1 MLNLLLKARGI
12 SCCRY
17 GGSLVCFALAI
28 LLPLGVPAK
37 EFNVSPLPVSP
48 YADTEVTT
56 NIVFNATRID
66 VKRFE
71 LNFSLISTPSNCI
84 QVAFGRDMNQ
94 DGVLTF
100 AETDTIYGWRNGY
113 YVIEDVRQGCRYS
126 EKVQAS
132 QSGKS
137 NFNIKMRM
145 KKDYTPKEFT
155 ASVGSLQVFSNFSRV
170 VPNWLYLPTWNMMR
184 VTRRGVD
191 VPSEWISCGIDYRY
205 FYITIR

>member
-145 KKDYTPKEFT
+145 KKDYTPKEFA
-155 ASVGSLQVFSNFSRV
+155 ASVGSLQIFSNFSRD
-170 VPNWLYLPTWNMMR
+170 VPSWLYLPTWNMMR

-191 VPSEWISCGIDYRY
+191 VPSEWISCGIDYCY

>member
-1 MLNLLLKARGI
+1 MLNSLLRARGV
-12 SCCRY
+12 SCYCH
-17 GGSLVCFALAI
+17 GGSRLICALAI
-28 LLPLGVPAK
+28 LLSFATYAN
-37 EFNVSPLPVSP
+37 EFNISPLPVSP

-84 QVAFGRDMNQ
+84 QVAFGRDVNQ

-113 YVIEDVRQGCRYS
+113 YVIEDVRQGSRYA
-126 EKVQAS
+126 EKVQTS
-132 QSGKS
+132 QPGES

-145 KKDYTPKEFT
+145 KKDYTPKEFA
-155 ASVGSLQVFSNFSRV
+155 ASVGSLQIFSNFSRD
-170 VPNWLYLPTWNMMR
+170 VPSWLYLPTWNMMR

>member
-1 MLNLLLKARGI
+1 MLNLLLKARGT

-113 YVIEDVRQGCRYS
+113 YVIEDVRQGCRYA
-126 EKVQAS
+126 EKVQTT
-132 QSGKS
+132 QSGES

-145 KKDYTPKEFT
+145 KKDYTPKEFA
-155 ASVGSLQVFSNFSRV
+155 ASVGSLQIFSNFSRD

>member
-113 YVIEDVRQGCRYS
+113 YVIEDVRQGCRYA
-126 EKVQAS
+126 EKVQTS
-132 QSGKS
+132 QPGES

-145 KKDYTPKEFT
+145 KKDYTPKEFA
-155 ASVGSLQVFSNFSRV
+155 ASVGSLQIFLNFSRD
-170 VPNWLYLPTWNMMR
+170 VPSWLYLPTWNMMR